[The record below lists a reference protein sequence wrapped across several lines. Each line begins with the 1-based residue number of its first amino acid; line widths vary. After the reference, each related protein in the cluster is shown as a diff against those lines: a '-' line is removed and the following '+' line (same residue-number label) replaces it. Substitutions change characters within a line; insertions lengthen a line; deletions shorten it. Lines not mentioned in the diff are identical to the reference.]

1 MECMNEV
8 FPVILYFLLAILL
21 VVLIILCIKAISTLS
36 KVNKVVDDVNYKV
49 NKLNGVFNII
59 DSTTDALALASDKVV
74 SFVANG
80 VSNLFSKKNKYK
92 EEESG
97 LEDGQE

>member
-1 MECMNEV
+1 MECLNEV
-8 FPVILYFLLAILL
+8 FPVILYFLSTILL
-21 VVLIILCIKAISTLS
+21 VVLIILCVKAITTLT

-80 VSNLFSKKNKYK
+80 IGNLFSKKNKIK
-92 EEESG
+92 EEESE
-97 LEDGQE
+97 LENEEE